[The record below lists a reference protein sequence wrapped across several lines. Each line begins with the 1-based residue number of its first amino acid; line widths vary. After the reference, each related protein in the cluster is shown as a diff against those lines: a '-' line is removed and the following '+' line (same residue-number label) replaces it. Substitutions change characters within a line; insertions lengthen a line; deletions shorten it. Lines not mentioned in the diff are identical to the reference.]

1 MMRQLNFLV
10 GRSAALVLVLL
21 GGLLVSLS
29 ARATQSVTLGW
40 EASADPSVVGY
51 NIYYGTVS
59 HVYTNKVSVGN
70 ATTVTIS
77 GLTEG
82 TTYYFAATTYDA
94 LNQESDFSDEIAYT
108 VPADAGESP
117 TITAMLTTNTA
128 IAGQNVTF
136 SITAT
141 GTGPLA
147 YQWMYNAANIAS
159 ATNAFLTLS
168 NVTVAQAGAYYVT
181 VSNSAGATNSAAAS
195 LTVYAT
201 TAATLTPAAHVS
213 GQFAVN
219 VSGVTNYQ
227 YVVQASTNLV
237 DWVSV
242 QTNTAPF
249 TFVDSNTSQFNQRS
263 IAVFATPSENKN
275 LPGNFPSPRRVKQRC
290 FSRAQET
297 SSLLRCRG
305 VA

>member
-249 TFVDSNTSQFNQRS
+249 TFVDSNTSQFNQRFYRS
-263 IAVFATPSENKN
+263 FCNT
-275 LPGNFPSPRRVKQRC
+275 F
-290 FSRAQET
+290 
-297 SSLLRCRG
+297 
-305 VA
+305 